1 MIHRLH
7 HLPRYSC
14 KSVSGGRSE
23 ATFLSHLARY
33 CRESTAGNTLNAPP
47 AAVFAENRVRWAVR
61 CIISLSPLLKKVAS
75 VPRAAPF
82 PVIPLSSSPL
92 RRPRPRPE
100 RAASAFRRKKSQ
112 KKVQKNL
119 EVREKAVPLQSR
131 SERGAPERPRGE
143 RKRGV
148 GAVPDGH
155 GKFID
160 KTGISSTSKVPKSP
174 RIELRETRNI
184 QRRV

>member
-1 MIHRLH
+1 MPTFHVICVKVSQEGSMRCHFLPTFHGIVGKLSQVIHRMH
-7 HLPRYSC
+7 HLPRYLRRIEP
-14 KSVSGGRSE
+14 GGRSGV
-23 ATFLSHLARY
+23 SSP
-33 CRESTAGNTLNAPP
+33 CPP
-47 AAVFAENRVRWAVR
+47 
-61 CIISLSPLLKKVAS
+61 LKKVAS

-100 RAASAFRRKKSQ
+100 RAASSFRRKKSQ

-155 GKFID
+155 RKFID
-160 KTGISSTSKVPKSP
+160 KTGRSSTSKVPKTNS
-174 RIELRETRNI
+174 RALIS
-184 QRRV
+184 